1 VAAPRLFRLRAEV
14 AAAPSGPV
22 AGRLPVARIRVDTGV
37 FHLDQ
42 MYDYSVP
49 EKLSELIVPGVRV
62 QLPFGNRETEG
73 IVVDR
78 VANPQKAGTLKAIS
92 KVLSPHSVATSAT
105 FKLIDRAAEFYCCNP
120 WDLLRSAIPPR
131 VASVDKE
138 LSVVDPT
145 SSSAR
150 SKKTPVYQ
158 SFTPFS
164 PPHEQIG
171 LTVAEFIRSGSVLI
185 VAPDERDVDKLIE
198 YLSGRFDN
206 VLKLSSSSTREER
219 YRNYLLSMQLEFS
232 VVVGTR
238 SAIFAPVR
246 NLASIII
253 YKESSPDHHELRS
266 PGWNSSII
274 AEMRAESE
282 GIALV
287 LTGFT
292 PSVRAASEIDQRT
305 IKFNNQRT
313 QVNVQAFTPSDG
325 TLLPGRVFS
334 EIKKAL
340 KRGPV
345 LFIAPRKGYGN
356 ALLCS
361 HCRNVALC
369 KCGGRLSVAS
379 KGLAPTC
386 VHCGIAFPSWRCSY
400 CDRDKQ
406 YLAGRGIDRAAEEIS
421 RAFPGFP
428 VVISAGDV
436 IKESVDSKPAL
447 VLSTPGAQP
456 QVNGGYAAVVV
467 LDAIRFFSH
476 TDINGQERARELLF
490 ETASMVSIEGQVLLV
505 LDDSHPIVAAIAR
518 WNIAPLL
525 KRELA
530 DRVELM
536 LPPSVTSAVLV
547 TDQSAASAIVSGLK
561 KALEDSRLPSSTRIY
576 GATLLP
582 KGQAKIVLHVS
593 HEQSSDL
600 AKILHEL
607 QRKRSISKKDLFT
620 LRIDPYSL

>member
-1 VAAPRLFRLRAEV
+1 MAAPRLFRLRAEV

-78 VANPQKAGTLKAIS
+78 VANPENAGTLKAIT
-92 KVLSPHSVATSAT
+92 KVLSPHPVATSTT
-105 FKLIDRAAEFYCCNP
+105 FELIDRAADHYCCNP

-138 LSVVDPT
+138 LPVVAKTP
-145 SSSAR
+145 SSAK
-150 SKKTPVYQ
+150 SKKTPVHQ

-164 PPHEQIG
+164 PSHEQIG
-171 LTVAEFIRSGSVLI
+171 AIVAEFNRLGSVLI
-185 VAPDERDVDKLIE
+185 VAPDERDVDTLIKS
-198 YLSGRFDN
+198 LSGRFDN
-206 VLKLSSSSTREER
+206 VLKVSSSSTREER
-219 YRNYLLSMQLEFS
+219 YRNFLLSMQLEFS

-246 NLASIII
+246 NLESIII
-253 YKESSPDHHELRS
+253 YKESSPDHYELRS

-274 AEMRAESE
+274 AWMRAESE
-282 GIALV
+282 GLALV

-305 IKFNNQRT
+305 IKFNNQRA

-325 TLLPGRVFS
+325 TLLPGRIFS
-334 EIKKAL
+334 EIRKAL
-340 KRGPV
+340 KKGPV

-369 KCGGRLSVAS
+369 KCGGRMSVAS

-386 VHCGIAFPSWRCSY
+386 VHCGSTFPTWRCSY

-436 IKESVDSKPAL
+436 IKESVDTKPAL

-456 QVNGGYAAVVV
+456 QVSGGYAAVVV

-490 ETASMVSIEGQVLLV
+490 ETASMVSVEGQVLLV

-530 DRVELM
+530 DRDDLM

-547 TDQSAASAIVSGLK
+547 TDQSAAPAIVSGLK
-561 KALEDSRLPSSTRIY
+561 KALEDFRLPSSTRIY
-576 GATLLP
+576 GPTLLP

-593 HEQSSDL
+593 HGQSSDL
-600 AKILHEL
+600 ARILHEL
-607 QRKRSISKKDLFT
+607 QRKRSISKKELLT
-620 LRIDPYSL
+620 VRIDPYSL

>member
-1 VAAPRLFRLRAEV
+1 L
-14 AAAPSGPV
+14 
-22 AGRLPVARIRVDTGV
+22 
-37 FHLDQ
+37 
-42 MYDYSVP
+42 YDYSVP
-49 EKLSELIVPGVRV
+49 EKLSEFIVPGVRV

-73 IVVDR
+73 IVIDR
-78 VANPQKAGTLKAIS
+78 VVIPEKAGTLKAIT
-92 KVLSPHSVATSAT
+92 KVLSPHPVATSTT
-105 FKLIDRAAEFYCCNP
+105 FELIDRAADFYCCNP

-138 LSVVDPT
+138 LPVVHQASTNPKP
-145 SSSAR
+145 
-150 SKKTPVYQ
+150 KKNSIYQ

-164 PPHEQIG
+164 PPHEQIAEI
-171 LTVAEFIRSGSVLI
+171 VAEFNRSGSVLI
-185 VAPDERDVDKLIE
+185 VAPDEKDVDAIIKSLAAK
-198 YLSGRFDN
+198 FDN
-206 VLKLSSSSTREER
+206 VLKLSSASTREER
-219 YRNYLLSMQLEFS
+219 YRNFLLSMRLDFS

-238 SAIFAPVR
+238 GAIFTPVR
-246 NLASIII
+246 NLVAIIV
-253 YKESSPDHHELRS
+253 YKESSPDHYEIRS
-266 PGWNSSII
+266 PGWNSSTI
-274 AEMRAESE
+274 ANMRFERE
-282 GIALV
+282 GISLV
-287 LTGFT
+287 LNGFT
-292 PSVRAASEIDQRT
+292 PSVRVANEIDART
-305 IKFNNQRT
+305 IKFINQRT
-313 QVNVQAFTPSDG
+313 QVNVQAYAPSDG
-325 TLLPGRVFS
+325 TLLPGRIFS

-340 KRGPV
+340 KKGPV
-345 LFIAPRKGYGN
+345 LFVAPRKGYGN

-379 KGLAPTC
+379 KGLAPAC
-386 VHCGIAFPSWRCSY
+386 VHCGTAFATWKCSY

-406 YLAGRGIDRAAEEIS
+406 YLSGRGIDRAAEEIS

-428 VVISAGDV
+428 VVISSGDV

-456 QVNGGYAAVVV
+456 YANGGYSAVVV

-490 ETASMVSIEGQVLLV
+490 ETASMVNVDGQVLLV

-530 DRVELM
+530 ERGELM

-547 TDQSAASAIVSGLK
+547 SDQAAAPAIVSGLK
-561 KALEDSRLPSSTRIY
+561 KALEDSRLPSSTRIF
-576 GATLLP
+576 GPTLLP
-582 KGQAKIVLHVS
+582 KAQAKIVLHVA
-593 HEQSSDL
+593 HGQSSDL

-607 QRKRSISKKDLFT
+607 QRKRSISKKDLLT

>member
-1 VAAPRLFRLRAEV
+1 
-14 AAAPSGPV
+14 
-22 AGRLPVARIRVDTGV
+22 VARVLVDTGV

-42 MYDYSVP
+42 KYDYSVP
-49 EKLSELIVPGVRV
+49 KKLSDVVVPGVRV

-73 IVVDR
+73 IVVER
-78 VANPQKAGTLKAIS
+78 VAQPERAGTLKTIT
-92 KVLSPHSVATSAT
+92 KVLSPHVVATPALLD
-105 FKLIDRAAEFYCCNP
+105 LIDKAADFYCCNP
-120 WDLLRSAIPPR
+120 WDLVRSAIPPR
-131 VASVDKE
+131 VAGVDKE
-138 LSVVDPT
+138 IPVVHQASHVSKSRKPT
-145 SSSAR
+145 AF
-150 SKKTPVYQ
+150 Q
-158 SFTPFS
+158 SFKPFVS
-164 PPHEQIG
+164 SHEQISDIVSDFKN
-171 LTVAEFIRSGSVLI
+171 LGSVLI
-185 VAPDERDVDKLIE
+185 VAPDERDVEKIVE
-198 YLSGRFDN
+198 SLSSTFNN
-206 VLKLSSSSTREER
+206 VLKLSSASTREER
-219 YRNYLLSMQLEFS
+219 YRNFLLSMRLDS
-232 VVVGTR
+232 SIVVGTR

-246 NLASIII
+246 NLAAIII
-253 YKESSPDHHELRS
+253 YKESSPDHYELRA
-266 PGWNSSII
+266 PGWNSSAI
-274 AEMRAESE
+274 AKMRAESE
-282 GIALV
+282 GLALV

-292 PSVRAASEIDQRT
+292 PSVRVAHEIDART
-305 IKFNNQRT
+305 IKFVNQRT
-313 QVNVQAFTPSDG
+313 QVNVQAFVPSDG
-325 TLLPGRVFS
+325 TLLPGRIFS

-340 KRGPV
+340 KKGPV

-386 VHCGIAFPSWRCSY
+386 VHCGSSFPAWRCSY

-490 ETASMVSIEGQVLLV
+490 ETASMVNVHGQVLLV
-505 LDDSHPIVAAIAR
+505 LDDSHPVVAAIAR

-530 DRVELM
+530 DRDELM
-536 LPPSVTSAVLV
+536 LPPSVSSAVLV
-547 TDQSAASAIVSGLK
+547 TDQVVAPVIVSGLK
-561 KALEDSRLPSSTRIY
+561 KALEDSRLPTSTRIY
-576 GATLLP
+576 GPTLLP
-582 KGQAKIVLHVS
+582 KGQAKIVVHVS
-593 HEQSSDL
+593 HGESSDL

-607 QRKRSISKKDLFT
+607 QRKRSISKKDLLT
-620 LRIDPYSL
+620 LRIEPYSL

>member
-1 VAAPRLFRLRAEV
+1 MAAPRLFRLRAEV
-14 AAAPSGPV
+14 ASNPSGPI
-22 AGRLPVARIRVDTGV
+22 ADRLPVARVLVDTGV

-42 MYDYSVP
+42 KYDYSVP
-49 EKLSELIVPGVRV
+49 EKLSDVVVPGVRV

-73 IVVDR
+73 IVVER
-78 VANPQKAGTLKAIS
+78 VAQPERAGTLKTIT
-92 KVLSPHSVATSAT
+92 KVLSPHVVATPALLD
-105 FKLIDRAAEFYCCNP
+105 LIDKAAEFYCCNP
-120 WDLLRSAIPPR
+120 WDLVRSAIPPR
-131 VASVDKE
+131 VAGVDKE
-138 LSVVDPT
+138 IPVVHQASHVSKTRKPT
-145 SSSAR
+145 
-150 SKKTPVYQ
+150 VFQ
-158 SFTPFS
+158 SFKPFVS
-164 PPHEQIG
+164 SHEQISDIVSDFKN
-171 LTVAEFIRSGSVLI
+171 LGSVLI
-185 VAPDERDVDKLIE
+185 VAPDERDVEKIVE
-198 YLSGRFDN
+198 SLSSTFNN
-206 VLKLSSSSTREER
+206 VLKLSSASTREER
-219 YRNYLLSMQLEFS
+219 YRNFLLSMRLDS
-232 VVVGTR
+232 SIVVGTR

-246 NLASIII
+246 NLAAIII
-253 YKESSPDHHELRS
+253 YKESSPDHYELRA
-266 PGWNSSII
+266 PGWNSSAI
-274 AEMRAESE
+274 AKMRAESE
-282 GIALV
+282 GLALV

-292 PSVRAASEIDQRT
+292 PSVRVAHEIDART
-305 IKFNNQRT
+305 IKFVNQRT
-313 QVNVQAFTPSDG
+313 QVNVQAFVPSDG
-325 TLLPGRVFS
+325 TLLPGRIFS

-340 KRGPV
+340 KKGPV

-386 VHCGIAFPSWRCSY
+386 VHCGSSFPAWRCSY

-456 QVNGGYAAVVV
+456 RVNGGYAAVVV

-490 ETASMVSIEGQVLLV
+490 ETASMVNVDGQVLLV
-505 LDDSHPIVAAIAR
+505 LDDSHPVVAAIAR

-530 DRVELM
+530 DRDELM
-536 LPPSVTSAVLV
+536 LPPSVSSAVLV
-547 TDQSAASAIVSGLK
+547 TDQAVAPVIVSGLK
-561 KALEDSRLPSSTRIY
+561 KAFEDSRLPTSTRIY
-576 GATLLP
+576 GPTLLP
-582 KGQAKIVLHVS
+582 KGQAKIVVHVS
-593 HEQSSDL
+593 HGESSDL

-607 QRKRSISKKDLFT
+607 QRKRSISKKDLLT
-620 LRIDPYSL
+620 LRIEPYSL

>member
-1 VAAPRLFRLRAEV
+1 MAAPRLFRLRAEV
-14 AAAPSGPV
+14 ASNPSGPI
-22 AGRLPVARIRVDTGV
+22 ADRLPVARVLVDTGV

-42 MYDYSVP
+42 KYDYSVP
-49 EKLSELIVPGVRV
+49 EKLSDVVVPGVRV

-73 IVVDR
+73 IVVER
-78 VANPQKAGTLKAIS
+78 VAQPERAGTLKTIT
-92 KVLSPHSVATSAT
+92 KVLSPHVVATPALLD
-105 FKLIDRAAEFYCCNP
+105 LIDKAADFYCCNP
-120 WDLLRSAIPPR
+120 WDLVRSAIPPR
-131 VASVDKE
+131 VAAVDKE
-138 LSVVDPT
+138 LPVAHHETWVPQ
-145 SSSAR
+145 
-150 SKKTPVYQ
+150 SKKTTVYQ
-158 SFTPFS
+158 SFKPFLAS
-164 PPHEQIG
+164 HEQLSDIVSDFKN
-171 LTVAEFIRSGSVLI
+171 LGSVLI
-185 VAPDERDVDKLIE
+185 VAPDERDVEKIVE
-198 YLSGRFDN
+198 SLSSTFNN
-206 VLKLSSSSTREER
+206 VLKLSSASTREER
-219 YRNYLLSMQLEFS
+219 YRNFLLSMRLDS
-232 VVVGTR
+232 SIVVGTR

-246 NLASIII
+246 NLAAIII
-253 YKESSPDHHELRS
+253 YKESSPDHYELRA
-266 PGWNSSII
+266 PGWNSSAI
-274 AEMRAESE
+274 AKMRAESE
-282 GIALV
+282 GLALV

-292 PSVRAASEIDQRT
+292 PSVRVAHEIDART
-305 IKFNNQRT
+305 IKFVNQRT
-313 QVNVQAFTPSDG
+313 QVNVQAFVPSDG
-325 TLLPGRVFS
+325 TLLPGRIFS

-340 KRGPV
+340 KKGPV

-386 VHCGIAFPSWRCSY
+386 VHCGSSFPAWRCSY

-490 ETASMVSIEGQVLLV
+490 ETASMVNVDGQVLLV
-505 LDDSHPIVAAIAR
+505 LDDSHPVVAAIAR

-530 DRVELM
+530 DRDELM
-536 LPPSVTSAVLV
+536 LPPSVSSAVLV
-547 TDQSAASAIVSGLK
+547 TDQAVAPVIVSGLK
-561 KALEDSRLPSSTRIY
+561 KALEDSRLPTSTRIY
-576 GATLLP
+576 GPTLLP

-593 HEQSSDL
+593 HGESSDL

-607 QRKRSISKKDLFT
+607 QRKRSISKKDLLT
-620 LRIDPYSL
+620 LRIEPYSL